1 MPPRKKSVA
10 EQMLQPDPVLLNPEH
25 YDDALT
31 YTSEKS
37 VVAKEAV
44 ATAEYSN
51 LIEKG
56 DKILTESVL
65 DADDDAAKLYEL
77 EEKMRASDRSVTF
90 VSANRGLHV
99 MAEII
104 RRNHRNEVVRVSKVI
119 EFRGGLATI
128 TDPYEITAMRKH
140 KSFGGDGSKDP
151 DVSPNG
157 GEPLF
162 WENAFPKW
170 KAEMIK
176 QHEAQLRSTRW
187 EPPEYDSISATV

>member
-25 YDDALT
+25 YDDELT
-31 YTSEKS
+31 YIAEKS
-37 VVAKEAV
+37 VVSSSPTPEF
-44 ATAEYSN
+44 SN

-56 DKILTESVL
+56 DKIIKETVI
-65 DADDDAAKLYEL
+65 DADDDAVKLYEL

-90 VSANRGLHV
+90 VASNRGLHV
-99 MAEII
+99 MAEVI
-104 RRNHRNEVVRVSKVI
+104 RRNHRNEIVRVSKII
-119 EFRGGLATI
+119 EFRGGLATLS
-128 TDPYEITAMRKH
+128 DPYEITAMRKH

-151 DVSPNG
+151 DVAPNG

-187 EPPEYDSISATV
+187 EPPEYDSLGATV